1 MNTKNLL
8 DINKAIEKAF
18 AEQYPAGWTDQEMK
32 DMTEDFGYEDVK
44 HYNLDTKGSVI
55 L

>member
-8 DINKAIEKAF
+8 DINKAIEKAY
-18 AEQYPAGWTDQEMK
+18 AENYGYGWTEQEMR

-44 HYNLDTKGSVI
+44 HYNLDTKGSIV